1 MFFTHILN
9 RRRIRTQ
16 NQLLPQCSVN
26 PSLGLR
32 HIVFQNYIF
41 FSTFVFG
48 YFLFC
53 YVFGDKNNIYLK
65 IITQILTGA
74 LWVAAMVY
82 GTTSIVKGIFV
93 RSYFC
98 FCKHWTNPTT
108 QTAQQRNKIVW
119 RTHRWQLHPSHEPPT
134 QIWVMKSDGRVE
146 TVVPQPR
153 MIAGVAELNQWRRN
167 GQWHT
172 HKLQMIKGES
182 LSLSLFY
189 PLS

>member
-1 MFFTHILN
+1 MNVVSINICYTSSMFFTHILN
-9 RRRIRTQ
+9 NRRIPTSNHRFTSMFYQ
-16 NQLLPQCSVN
+16 SQPPAEAHCVSKL
-26 PSLGLR
+26 
-32 HIVFQNYIF
+32 HF

-82 GTTSIVKGIFV
+82 GTTAIVKGIFV

-119 RTHRWQLHPSHEPPT
+119 RTPMT
-134 QIWVMKSDGRVE
+134 
-146 TVVPQPR
+146 TAPQPR
-153 MIAGVAELNQWRRN
+153 TTDANMSNEEWWEGRDCGAPATNHPRKYE
-167 GQWHT
+167 
-172 HKLQMIKGES
+172 
-182 LSLSLFY
+182 
-189 PLS
+189 